1 MNEYRHE
8 YGLYGLNLRSNRALP
23 GLAPTR
29 GDAPEIVIDF
39 AGRTEAA
46 FVSEDE
52 PFWQNGFET
61 LWHRDDGSWLLRY
74 IDERDDGF
82 WSVAFTDD
90 ASRLT
95 VRWTDDAMLDDIPSV
110 LQGPGLAAAL
120 HLRRVPLLHASVLA
134 VGGGA
139 IALMGTPGAGK
150 STTAAAF
157 VARGHALLSDDLA
170 ALAIDDDGPDAG
182 SVRVQPGYPR
192 LRLYADSARAAGF
205 AADTLPRVFAAAIL
219 GDKRFVA
226 LSPDDGTFC
235 PEPRP
240 LRAIHLLQPRRAG
253 GGEPRIRA
261 VPPRN
266 ALPLLLQNIYS
277 SRFLDASRRALT
289 LRACA
294 RVAAA
299 VPVYTVEA
307 DDDLAALP
315 RLVDALAA

>member
-1 MNEYRHE
+1 MKTHPHE
-8 YGLYGLNLRSNRALP
+8 YGLYGLTLRSNRALD
-23 GLAPTR
+23 GLVPSR

-39 AGRTEAA
+39 AGRTDSA
-46 FVSEDE
+46 FADDGE

-74 IDERDDGF
+74 VDDRDGGF
-82 WSVAFTDD
+82 WSVAFSGD

-95 VRWTDDAMLDDIPSV
+95 VRWTADAMLDDIPSV

-120 HLRRVPLLHASVLA
+120 HLRGVPLLHASVLA

-170 ALAIDDDGPDAG
+170 ALALDDDA
-182 SVRVQPGYPR
+182 VRVQPGYPR

-205 AADTLPRVFAAAIL
+205 AADSLPRVFAAAIL

-226 LSPDDGTFC
+226 LSSDDGTFC
-235 PEPRP
+235 AEPRP
-240 LRAIHLLQPRRAG
+240 LRAIYLLQPRRAG

-266 ALPLLLQNIYS
+266 ALPLLLQNVYS
-277 SRFLDASRRALT
+277 SRFLDAARRVLT

-294 RVAAA
+294 RVADA
-299 VPVYTVEA
+299 VPLYTVEA
-307 DDDLAALP
+307 GDDLAALP

>member
-1 MNEYRHE
+1 MNGFDHE
-8 YGLYGLNLRSNRALP
+8 YGLYGLTLRSNRALP
-23 GLAPTR
+23 GLAPRR

-39 AGRTEAA
+39 AGRTSDA
-46 FVSEDE
+46 FQCADE

-74 IDERDDGF
+74 VDERDGGF
-82 WSVAFTDD
+82 WSVAFAND
-90 ASRLT
+90 ATRLT

-134 VGGGA
+134 TDGGA

-170 ALAIDDDGPDAG
+170 ALAIDDDGI
-182 SVRVQPGYPR
+182 RVQPGYPR

-235 PEPRP
+235 PEPRA
-240 LRAIHLLQPRRAG
+240 LRAIYLLQPRRAG

-277 SRFLDASRRALT
+277 GRFLDASRRAMT
-289 LRACA
+289 MRACA
-294 RVAAA
+294 RVADA
-299 VPVYTVEA
+299 VPMYTVEA
-307 DDDLAALP
+307 GDDLAQLP